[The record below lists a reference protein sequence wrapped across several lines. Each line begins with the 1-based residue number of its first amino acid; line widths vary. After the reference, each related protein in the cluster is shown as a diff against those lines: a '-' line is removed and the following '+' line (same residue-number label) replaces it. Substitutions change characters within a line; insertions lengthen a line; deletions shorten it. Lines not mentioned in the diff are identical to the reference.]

1 MKRQKIVREENMGE
15 SQGQESRTGYMEEKA
30 FLAFQ
35 SKTADDIYGGA
46 DAAYR
51 GSAENVCEL
60 WRDYGSGWN
69 GRKTV
74 VLSC

>member
-1 MKRQKIVREENMGE
+1 
-15 SQGQESRTGYMEEKA
+15 MEEKA

-35 SKTADDIYGGA
+35 SKLPMTSMEELMQLIG
-46 DAAYR
+46 

-74 VLSC
+74 V